1 MVVAR
6 LVMYPNKV
14 KYTFKMNGIPST
26 NTQDIFF
33 SLWSSS
39 LSWVFLNLKVLWVLL
54 QTWTYYEQRKLE
66 EIIDAEVGEDLNVK
80 RHVVS

>member
-33 SLWSSS
+33 SLWPSS
-39 LSWVFLNLKVLWVLL
+39 LSWVFLNLKVLLVLL

>member
-1 MVVAR
+1 MAFQVQT
-6 LVMYPNKV
+6 LKIY
-14 KYTFKMNGIPST
+14 
-26 NTQDIFF
+26 FF
-33 SLWSSS
+33 LWPSS